1 MSTLGAPLSAPL
13 YVVMDANKKAP
24 PSARRH
30 LPFSLGGRMSL
41 FTKMFIASKA
51 TVNPLSNDSHVP
63 ALASLVLPVRIAK
76 SRTDEIA
83 VISHELRN
91 SLGVVR
97 NAARLLRFP
106 VAGNGNDGARVLIE
120 RHVAQMSRHIEELLD
135 ASQDGHQKAL
145 QRSHVDLRTIVE
157 FAANSIAPDMARHG
171 HRMVVSLPPDALWV
185 HADVT
190 RLEQVFSN
198 LLINAAKYTPDGGE
212 IALTMERIGD
222 HACIRF
228 CDSGIGISA
237 AMLGRIF
244 QLFAQVDAHDARAEG
259 GRGIGLAVVREMVE
273 AHGGT
278 VQATS
283 AGLGLGS
290 QFTVLL
296 PALWADADKQ
306 APESSSG

>member
-1 MSTLGAPLSAPL
+1 
-13 YVVMDANKKAP
+13 
-24 PSARRH
+24 
-30 LPFSLGGRMSL
+30 MSL
-41 FTKMFIASKA
+41 FTKMFIASK
-51 TVNPLSNDSHVP
+51 TSPNPLKNGGHVP
-63 ALASLVLPVRIAK
+63 ALASLVLPLRIAN
-76 SRTDEIA
+76 SRADEIA

-106 VAGNGNDGARVLIE
+106 VGENGVDGARVLIE
-120 RHVAQMSRHIEELLD
+120 RHVGQMSRHIEELLD
-135 ASQDGHQKAL
+135 ASQDGQKKRL
-145 QRSHVDLRTIVE
+145 QKSHVDLRTVVE
-157 FAANSIAPDMARHG
+157 CAANAIGPDMARHG
-171 HRMVVSLPPDALWV
+171 HRLVVSLPPEALWIHV
-185 HADVT
+185 DVT

-212 IALTMERIGD
+212 IALTLERIGA

-244 QLFAQVDAHDARAEG
+244 QLFAQVDAQDARAEG

-296 PALWADADKQ
+296 PVLWAEADLP
-306 APESSSG
+306 APEAS